1 MSSVRTRNT
10 TPEIA
15 VRKITHKMGYRYRLH
30 DKELPGHPDIVF
42 KSRNKAIFV
51 HGCFWHAHEN
61 CPKGKMP
68 KSRRSYWKPKLENNR
83 RRDRQVRETLRNIGW
98 KSMVVWECELSNPDR
113 VKKKISKFL
122 DKK

>member
-30 DKELPGHPDIVF
+30 DKELPGRPDIVF

-61 CPKGKMP
+61 CPKGAMP
-68 KSRRSYWKPKLENNR
+68 KSRRKAIGNRNLNTTDDEIDKLER
-83 RRDRQVRETLRNIGW
+83 HYEI
-98 KSMVVWECELSNPDR
+98 
-113 VKKKISKFL
+113 
-122 DKK
+122 